1 MSENEKLEQAA
12 DKAADKPAKAEKKK
26 DAKPADKKPGGFA
39 RIGKW
44 FKELRSELKKVQ
56 WPTRKQTVNN
66 TIIVILCC
74 IVVGI
79 FIWLF
84 DLLAGSVISALLDL
98 FGKG

>member
-1 MSENEKLEQAA
+1 MAENEKVEQAA
-12 DKAADKPAKAEKKK
+12 QAKK
-26 DAKPADKKPGGFA
+26 DKKPEKNSKPGFFS